1 MMYGQLMAR
10 LGNAALDVG
19 RLYAARG
26 ASRDKLDKRAMVEA
40 IVAWE
45 DRAEMQRPRNKG
57 LRESVRA
64 VRRGLE
70 VEVWP

>member
-1 MMYGQLMAR
+1 MTYGQLMAQ
-10 LGNAALDVG
+10 LGNAALEVG

-45 DRAEMQRPRNKG
+45 DREELRVARNTA
-57 LRESVRA
+57 LRESVREA
-64 VRRGLE
+64 RRGLE